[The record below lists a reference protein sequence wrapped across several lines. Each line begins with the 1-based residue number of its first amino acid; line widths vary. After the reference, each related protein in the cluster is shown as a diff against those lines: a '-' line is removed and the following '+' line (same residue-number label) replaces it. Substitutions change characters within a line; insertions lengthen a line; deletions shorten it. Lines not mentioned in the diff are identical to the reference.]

1 MVALPLG
8 EEKENYARSIFLVPQ
23 LLKTRTNFPTPP
35 CEKRGRVGVARRNF
49 QPRGINYSDGCS
61 PFRASNVLTYDSAPS
76 WRREPFLRGYGLD
89 ETFLAWP
96 IYRRSILAPS
106 VEFSIS
112 ARVLSSRP
120 GNNNSSI
127 SIRPRIVGIEC
138 VAVMIIQNSV
148 GRINETDLMQM

>member
-61 PFRASNVLTYDSAPS
+61 LFRASNVLTYDSAPS

-96 IYRRSILAPS
+96 IYRR
-106 VEFSIS
+106 
-112 ARVLSSRP
+112 
-120 GNNNSSI
+120 
-127 SIRPRIVGIEC
+127 RIVDDRSSPRPW
-138 VAVMIIQNSV
+138 NSQSLP
-148 GRINETDLMQM
+148 GFCPRGQETTTPRYRSVLESWKLNAWP